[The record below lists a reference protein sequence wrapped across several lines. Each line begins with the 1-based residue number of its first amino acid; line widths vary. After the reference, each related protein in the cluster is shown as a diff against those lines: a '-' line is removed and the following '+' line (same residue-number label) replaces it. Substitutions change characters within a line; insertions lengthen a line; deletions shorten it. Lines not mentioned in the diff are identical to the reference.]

1 MRIVS
6 GDVPLARDRSTIVV
20 IDEAT
25 LGSSVTP
32 GVPENDPVTT
42 STTSKALASPVGLT
56 EISSDPPT
64 QRVSVFDCTVTVCAI
79 DMAYA
84 NTSIKE
90 VSSKEYMLLL
100 CISECSFN
108 HFIIV
113 STGFRSES
121 PNRKP

>member
-6 GDVPLARDRSTIVV
+6 GELPLTRERSTIVV
-20 IDEAT
+20 IEAATDGSITTDGVT
-25 LGSSVTP
+25 LK
-32 GVPENDPVTT
+32 EPVTIR
-42 STTSKALASPVGLT
+42 TTSKALASAVGLT
-56 EISSDPPT
+56 EISSDPFT

-108 HFIIV
+108 HFINV
-113 STGFRSES
+113 SYWLWLRI
-121 PNRKP
+121 P